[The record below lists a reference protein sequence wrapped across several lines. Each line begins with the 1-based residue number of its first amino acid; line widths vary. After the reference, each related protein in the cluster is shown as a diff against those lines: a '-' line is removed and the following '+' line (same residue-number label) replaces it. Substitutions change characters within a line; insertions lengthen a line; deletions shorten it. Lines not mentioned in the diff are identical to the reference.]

1 MKKLFL
7 ALFLVLMAAGCAG
20 TPETAAPATTLPP
33 ATTPPPTEMVP
44 EINIVQAKYLY
55 DTNCDNCHSY
65 NRSTSKKKTYDAWLS
80 TVYRM
85 TTYELNLTDE
95 DAEIIAAY
103 LARTAGK

>member
-1 MKKLFL
+1 MRNKILS
-7 ALFLVLMAAGCAG
+7 ALLLVLVAAGCAG
-20 TPETAAPATTLPP
+20 EPQTVPP
-33 ATTPPPTEMVP
+33 ATTPPPTGLIP

-55 DTNCDNCHSY
+55 DTYCDNCHSY
-65 NRSTSKKKTYDAWLS
+65 DRSHSKKKTYDEWLS

-95 DAEIIAAY
+95 DAEIISVY